1 LLIFLFLLFKIDFIA
16 QVMVRK
22 MVLHICLLLLP
33 VFVMAETVERP
44 RVGLVLSGGGAKGFA
59 HIGVLKVLEEA
70 GIRPDYIT
78 GTSMGSIIG
87 GLYAIGYT
95 ASELD
100 SIARVLDWGQLLS
113 DRVLLSDVIPEEK
126 LDYQRFQVELDITP
140 KGLKVPAGFVG
151 GQSISETFS
160 RLSARVAG
168 VDSFAHYP
176 IPFKCVAADLIT
188 GNQVVLDHGSFANA
202 LRASMSIPSVFSPVV
217 MDSLL
222 LIDGGV
228 LNNFPVHLCQR
239 MGADIIIGVNVGGAD
254 KLQLA
259 DLTSPLSVLS
269 ASAMIANSITMRRQ
283 ISEVDILISPDL
295 APYNAGSFFDGPQII
310 MRGEEAAR
318 EKLDE
323 LLRLSQRLDSIGEKG
338 VLIVPSAPETY
349 FIDQI
354 KMEGVDYISSRFF
367 MSSLG
372 ISKGDVV
379 TLDQVAKGLSRLM
392 GTRYFESVTYDLK
405 PAEDGYV
412 LTVHATESARA
423 RLKFSLHYDN
433 EYKAGIFTNITL
445 RNVLARGN
453 RLSTT
458 FDISERPRLN
468 TSIIGYFGENHRTA
482 TELDLVWENNN
493 FPVYLEGG
501 NRYGSFIHNYTD
513 LTLGFMSSLDTKW
526 LLSAYMEMER
536 SVLKQQSGFYELFS
550 SGVEKFGNVFIS
562 ANFSANRN
570 TVNRR
575 FFPTRGSEFSM
586 RYRFYIDNSALYKG
600 NASSRGLV
608 ADAIDPLFEQF
619 FSVTG
624 YYQVYLSL
632 HDRLVV
638 SPRLQGSYSN
648 RALPLPGL
656 NFIGGMPFQ
665 RRSNE
670 VSFVG
675 LSSREKIVQDFA
687 MAQLN
692 FRYRFLRNMH
702 VTGIV
707 NALVSHTESASEF
720 QPVVMAK
727 DESIFGYGLL
737 FEYDSFLGPIQFGA
751 SNSNVAGGLRW
762 YLGIGYPF

>member
-1 LLIFLFLLFKIDFIA
+1 MF
-16 QVMVRK
+16 
-22 MVLHICLLLLP
+22 LLLLP
-33 VFVMAETVERP
+33 VFALAETNERP

-87 GLYAIGYT
+87 GLYAIGYS
-95 ASELD
+95 AAELD
-100 SIARVLDWGQLLS
+100 SIARGLDWGQLLS

-126 LDYQRFQVELDITP
+126 LDYQRFQVELDITEE
-140 KGLKVPAGFVG
+140 GLQVPAGFIG
-151 GQSISETFS
+151 GHSISETFS

-168 VDSFAHYP
+168 IDSFDDYP
-176 IPFKCVAADLIT
+176 IPFKAVAADLVT
-188 GNQVVLDHGSFANA
+188 GNQVVLDQGSFAAA
-202 LRASMSIPSVFSPVV
+202 LRASMSIPSVFAPVV
-217 MDSLL
+217 LDSML

-239 MGADIIIGVNVGGAD
+239 MGADIVIGVNVGGAD
-254 KLQLA
+254 KMQLT
-259 DLTSPLSVLS
+259 DLSSPLSVLS

-283 ISEVDILISPDL
+283 IDDVDILISPDMS
-295 APYNAGSFFDGPQII
+295 PYNAGSFFDGAQII
-310 MRGEEAAR
+310 LRGEEAAR
-318 EKLDE
+318 EKWDE
-323 LLRLSQRLDSIGEKG
+323 LLGLSQKLDSIGK
-338 VLIVPSAPETY
+338 VVAPAIPSEPESYLLT
-349 FIDQI
+349 DI
-354 KMEGVDYISSRFF
+354 KMEGVDYISPRFL

-372 ISKGDVV
+372 ISKGEVV
-379 TLDQVAKGLSRLM
+379 TLDQLAKGVSRLM
-392 GTRYFESVTYDLK
+392 GTRYFESVTYDLT
-405 PAEDGYV
+405 PSEDGYV
-412 LTVHATESARA
+412 LTLQASESARA

-482 TELDLVWENNN
+482 TEIDLVWENNN

-501 NRYGSFIHNYTD
+501 ASYGSFIHNYTD
-513 LTLGFMSSLDTKW
+513 LSLGFMSSLDTKW
-526 LLSAYMEMER
+526 LLSGYLALER

-575 FFPTRGSEFSM
+575 FFPTRGSDFYF
-586 RYRFYIDNSALYKG
+586 RYRFYINNSATYKG
-600 NASSRGLV
+600 DAASRVLV
-608 ADAIDPLFEQF
+608 ANAIDPLSQQF
-619 FSVTG
+619 FSVSG
-624 YYQVYLSL
+624 HYQTFLSL

-648 RALPLPGL
+648 RSLPLPGL

-675 LSSREKIVQDFA
+675 LSSREKIVQDYA

-692 FRYRFLRNMH
+692 IRYRFIRNLH
-702 VTGIV
+702 ITGIV
-707 NALVSHTESASEF
+707 NALVSHTEITSEF

-727 DESIFGYGLL
+727 DESVFGYGLL

-751 SNSNVAGGLRW
+751 SNNTNVAGGLRW

>member
-1 LLIFLFLLFKIDFIA
+1 MLQKILFG
-16 QVMVRK
+16 
-22 MVLHICLLLLP
+22 ICLLVLP
-33 VFVMAETVERP
+33 AMVAAQTSERP

-87 GLYAIGYT
+87 GLYAIGYS

-100 SIARVLDWGQLLS
+100 SIARALDWGQLLS

-126 LDYQRFQVELDITP
+126 FDYQRFQVELDITP
-140 KGLKVPAGFVG
+140 NGLKVPTGFVG
-151 GQSISETFS
+151 GHSISETFS

-168 VDSFAHYP
+168 VDSFENYP

-188 GNQVVLDHGSFANA
+188 GDQVVLDQGSFANA

-217 MDSLL
+217 VDSML

-239 MGADIIIGVNVGGAD
+239 MGADIIIGVNVGGTD

-259 DLTSPLSVLS
+259 DLASPLSVLS

-283 ISEVDILISPDL
+283 IDDVDILISPNL
-295 APYNAGSFFDGPQII
+295 VPYTAGSFFDGAQITL
-310 MRGEEAAR
+310 RGEEAAR
-318 EKLDE
+318 EKFDE
-323 LLRLSQRLDSIGEKG
+323 LKSLALRLDSIGKKNSP
-338 VLIVPSAPETY
+338 LIPSDPEFYLIT
-349 FIDQI
+349 QI
-354 KMEGVDYISSRFF
+354 KMEGVDYISPRFF

-372 ISKGDVV
+372 IAPGDVV
-379 TLDQVAKGLSRLM
+379 ALNQLTKGLSRLM
-392 GTRYFESVTYDLK
+392 GTRYFESVTYDLT
-405 PAEDGYV
+405 PQEDGYL

-423 RLKFSLHYDN
+423 RLKFSFHYDN
-433 EYKAGIFTNITL
+433 EYKAGILTNITL

-458 FDISERPRLN
+458 FDVSERPRLN

-482 TELDLVWENNN
+482 TEMGFVWENNN

-501 NRYGSFIHNYTD
+501 SQYGSFIHNYTD
-513 LTLGFMSSLDTKW
+513 LTAGLMSSLDTKW
-526 LLSAYMEMER
+526 LLRGYMELER
-536 SVLKQQSGFYELFS
+536 SLLKQQTGFYELFS
-550 SGVEKFGNVFIS
+550 SGVEKFGNIFIS
-562 ANFSANRN
+562 ANFSAKRN
-570 TVNRR
+570 SFNRR
-575 FFPTRGSEFSM
+575 FFPTKGSEFSV
-586 RYRFYIDNSALYKG
+586 RYRFYIDNSAIYRG
-600 NASSRGLV
+600 DASSRALV
-608 ADAIDPLFEQF
+608 DNAIDPM
-619 FSVTG
+619 FSHFSSI
-624 YYQVYLSL
+624 YAHFQSYWSL
-632 HDRLVV
+632 HNRLVL

-648 RALPLPGL
+648 RPLPLTGL

-665 RRSNE
+665 QRANE

-675 LSSREKIVQDFA
+675 LSSREKIVQDYA
-687 MAQLN
+687 MTQLN
-692 FRYRFLRNMH
+692 VRYQFLRNMH

-707 NALVSHTESASEF
+707 NALVAHTESDSEY
-720 QPVVMAK
+720 QPVVLAK
-727 DESIFGYGLL
+727 DEVVFGYGLL
-737 FEYDSFLGPIQFGA
+737 LEYDSFLGPIQFGA
-751 SNSNVAGGLRW
+751 SNSNLAGGLRW